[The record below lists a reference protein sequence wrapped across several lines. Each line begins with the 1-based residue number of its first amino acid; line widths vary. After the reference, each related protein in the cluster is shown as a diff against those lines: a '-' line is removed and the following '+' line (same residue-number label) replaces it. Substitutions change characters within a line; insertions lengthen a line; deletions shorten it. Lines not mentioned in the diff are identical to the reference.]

1 MNSVQDPGLI
11 LAGIDAAALIGIS
24 VYFSNEIS
32 SIKDEIKN
40 TDINSINDKIVTLGS
55 FVKDQVKPQNYSEIN
70 RQLQESKNNINI
82 LNEKINKIE
91 QITNMIFISLKNAG
105 VIKIENNDNNNHI
118 NNENKEEKND
128 EKIDDIND
136 FLSEI

>member
-55 FVKDQVKPQNYSEIN
+55 FVKDQVKPQNYSEIK

-91 QITNMIFISLKNAG
+91 QITNMIFISLKNTG